1 MEKLIHENQSGF
13 VKGRFIG
20 ENIRMIDDLLNKL
33 KSSNKTGFLLLL
45 DFEKA
50 FDSIEWQYMH
60 TILEKFNFGPSFQ
73 NWIKICYTNILSTV
87 INNGFT
93 CGWFSIHRG
102 VRQGCPLSTV
112 LFILCVELLAQLI
125 RANDNIRGIVVGGQ
139 EQKISLFADDT
150 TCILKDIESVG
161 RVFGITTEFAKYSGL
176 KLNIEKSILVPIGV
190 RHQVPEIQYPVKLSK
205 DSFNM
210 LGVELGRDVQKCL
223 KANFHNKIEKIKKQ
237 MNIWSQRGLTL
248 MGKVLI
254 SKSMGISNLIYS
266 MTCLQSQ
273 DNVLENAPKIINHFI
288 WNNKPSKIKHKT
300 LIGNYDQGGIRA
312 PDIFTFRQSLRL
324 AWLSRLWYKRVGAL

>member
-60 TILEKFNFGPSFQ
+60 KILEKFNFGPSFR

-102 VRQGCPLSTV
+102 
-112 LFILCVELLAQLI
+112 
-125 RANDNIRGIVVGGQ
+125 
-139 EQKISLFADDT
+139 
-150 TCILKDIESVG
+150 
-161 RVFGITTEFAKYSGL
+161 
-176 KLNIEKSILVPIGV
+176 
-190 RHQVPEIQYPVKLSK
+190 
-205 DSFNM
+205 
-210 LGVELGRDVQKCL
+210 
-223 KANFHNKIEKIKKQ
+223 
-237 MNIWSQRGLTL
+237 
-248 MGKVLI
+248 
-254 SKSMGISNLIYS
+254 
-266 MTCLQSQ
+266 
-273 DNVLENAPKIINHFI
+273 
-288 WNNKPSKIKHKT
+288 
-300 LIGNYDQGGIRA
+300 
-312 PDIFTFRQSLRL
+312 
-324 AWLSRLWYKRVGAL
+324 